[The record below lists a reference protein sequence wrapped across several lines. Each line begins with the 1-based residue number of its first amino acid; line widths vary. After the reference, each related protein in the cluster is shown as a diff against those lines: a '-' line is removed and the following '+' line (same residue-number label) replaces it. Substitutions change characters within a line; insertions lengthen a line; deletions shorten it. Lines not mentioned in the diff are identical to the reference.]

1 MGIYVGVYQ
10 ISGVSLYGADFERP
24 PDGFPGDNY
33 VKQYV
38 PEIQIAGD
46 VCTADFDAIVL
57 DDLKPKPV
65 RFTQPT
71 YVKVESAKLTH

>member
-10 ISGVSLYGADFERP
+10 ISGVSPYGADFERP

-46 VCTADFDAIVL
+46 DCTADFDAMCW
-57 DDLKPKPV
+57 
-65 RFTQPT
+65 TT
-71 YVKVESAKLTH
+71 